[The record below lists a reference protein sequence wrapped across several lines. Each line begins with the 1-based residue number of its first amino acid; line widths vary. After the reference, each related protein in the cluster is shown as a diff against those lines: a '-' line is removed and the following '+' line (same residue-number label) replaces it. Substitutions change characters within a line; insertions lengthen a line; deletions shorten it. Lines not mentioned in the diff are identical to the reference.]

1 MRDPRDVAVSYY
13 HFHRR
18 DSGPNHPAGDDMESF
33 VGDMVAGNI
42 GYGSWGEHVGG
53 WVGARTGSENFLL
66 VRYEDMQANTKT
78 ELERLAL
85 FVGLDTR
92 DSEIGFAVRE
102 TSFERLQAAERT
114 QKQREDHGASEQ
126 RSHGGMFRQ

>member
-18 DSGPNHPAGDDMESF
+18 DSGPNHPAGDDMES
-33 VGDMVAGNI
+33 
-42 GYGSWGEHVGG
+42 
-53 WVGARTGSENFLL
+53 
-66 VRYEDMQANTKT
+66 
-78 ELERLAL
+78 